1 MTEVIVYPQQNQG
14 QAKTYIKW
22 VFYGII
28 IFLAVIFPFFG
39 HEIRSQLGT
48 IFRGLF
54 NTVFNIIGMLCIF
67 GGIIYILLGIF
78 GLFSRRFS
86 FKQIILGALL
96 LWVGCWMTGI
106 VFNFFGVD
114 FGSSS
119 GSSGPIT
126 SSGYH

>member
-1 MTEVIVYPQQNQG
+1 MAEVIVYPQQNQG

-28 IFLAVIFPFFG
+28 IFLAIIFPFFG
-39 HEIRSQLGT
+39 YEIRSQLGT
-48 IFRGLF
+48 IFRGFF
-54 NTVFNIIGMLCIF
+54 NIVFNVIGTLCIF
-67 GGIIYILLGIF
+67 GGIIYLLLGVF

-106 VFNFFGVD
+106 VIDFFGVS
-114 FGSSS
+114 FGGKGSSI
-119 GSSGPIT
+119 SSK
-126 SSGYH
+126 GYH